1 MRCTNL
7 NSQLKFKL
15 YGGGYMKGF
24 YSQPKK
30 KKEKV
35 EVIWK
40 ASIHPK
46 KKKNNN
52 EK

>member
-1 MRCTNL
+1 MR
-7 NSQLKFKL
+7 
-15 YGGGYMKGF
+15 GF

-46 KKKNNN
+46 KNN